1 MDMLTVRMLNVSIVL
16 FISQLKRLIY
26 LVLLCDI
33 YHRSSFNALPFA
45 FGIKIS
51 SNFGAVEVQFITLT
65 LMNCSLH
72 TMTTLSL
79 TLVGR

>member
-1 MDMLTVRMLNVSIVL
+1 MP
-16 FISQLKRLIY
+16 
-26 LVLLCDI
+26 
-33 YHRSSFNALPFA
+33 NATA

-79 TLVGR
+79 TLAGVGDGVVVFPKFESTPLPGYYSQLLSLDCFC